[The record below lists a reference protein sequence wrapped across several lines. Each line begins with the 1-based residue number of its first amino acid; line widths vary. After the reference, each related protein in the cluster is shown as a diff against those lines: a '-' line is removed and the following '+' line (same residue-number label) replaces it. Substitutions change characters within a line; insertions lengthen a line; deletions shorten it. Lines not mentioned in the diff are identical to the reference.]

1 MSSNKAWMNAYTK
14 GSKSLQDRLARVH
27 AKNPEFQDF
36 VKKHGLGSNLSVKQS
51 GQQKKSTSIG
61 SVKPVTDAN
70 PERGKLDRLAVIKA
84 AAEKQRN
91 RRLANS
97 NRVAFGGELGGGFQ
111 MPGSGFRRYSES
123 LEMNEVLRRKPGAIA
138 ALRRGSGQEKR
149 RMSAAKQRVMDKD
162 PEGFAAHQNRVKA
175 AKALFKHVENLHREL
190 SSPYAYERGA
200 KREPIDNR
208 KYNLL
213 MKHINALK
221 ESALTGG
228 REAGQPITVHTAH
241 DIVNGQ
247 NEAWDESNYK
257 WAEQSPEWKEKVKKD
272 AEQRKSLPP
281 KKSSF
286 ASGMKR
292 AAEQLRK
299 DRARKTDES
308 TINELDKRTLQS
320 YDAKAKND
328 LKSLVDRGD
337 RWKNR
342 LQAINRV
349 KGLALSQKR
358 LKDKNYGKKTNEEIN
373 FGDASYTMRRGGWV
387 VKRNGKVAS
396 VILPTEKH
404 AQDFIN
410 STKMTLGRKVAN
422 VVRKKAKDIARGMGR
437 ISYATESAA
446 NRRRILSYD
455 SAILPVEHEHPLTT
469 PHPKAKLDALR
480 AAGKHEEARELE
492 RKWLRKAMSKNKNS
506 ENSNEQ

>member
-1 MSSNKAWMNAYTK
+1 MSQKAWMNAYTK

-51 GQQKKSTSIG
+51 GQQKKTTSIG

-123 LEMNEVLRRKPGAIA
+123 LEEESVYMKVHDPHKTTGMPSGWNKVHTIKKDGDKHYVELKDKGYGVMFHADGNKHQ
-138 ALRRGSGQEKR
+138 LRRG
-149 RMSAAKQRVMDKD
+149 
-162 PEGFAAHQNRVKA
+162 H
-175 AKALFKHVENLHREL
+175 KH
-190 SSPYAYERGA
+190 
-200 KREPIDNR
+200 
-208 KYNLL
+208 
-213 MKHINALK
+213 
-221 ESALTGG
+221 
-228 REAGQPITVHTAH
+228 GQPITVHTAH

-272 AEQRKSLPP
+272 AAQRKSLPP

-299 DRARKTDES
+299 DRARKTDE
-308 TINELDKRTLQS
+308 E
-320 YDAKAKND
+320 
-328 LKSLVDRGD
+328 V
-337 RWKNR
+337 
-342 LQAINRV
+342 
-349 KGLALSQKR
+349 
-358 LKDKNYGKKTNEEIN
+358 NY
-373 FGDASYTMRRGGWV
+373 GDASYTMRRGGWV

-422 VVRKKAKDIARGMGR
+422 VVRNKAKDIARGMGR